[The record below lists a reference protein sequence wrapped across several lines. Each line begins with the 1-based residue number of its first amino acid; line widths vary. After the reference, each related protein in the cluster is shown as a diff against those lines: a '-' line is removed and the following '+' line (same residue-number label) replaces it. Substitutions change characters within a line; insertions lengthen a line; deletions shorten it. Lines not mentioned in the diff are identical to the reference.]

1 MGVADKVA
9 NGTVKKINGRSH
21 VFYDGYWIR
30 YYAPPQNT
38 LTAKKQLIDSL
49 TRRLFH
55 HTEPGINTPG
65 ERLELARRVYEGEQD
80 PAIKRVKGAML
91 AGALFNRATEIFT
104 SIVELEEKGVR
115 LNPDNELMRQCEECF
130 QEALQLGKMVKHYS
144 GHEGIDEL
152 WGEPLKAFAMPV
164 SEFYQSRYLKIAQTM
179 RDIDRISERVESV
192 FRDVPAFAGLGERI
206 YEFAEA
212 AKLESET
219 MRSDPDIFEIWPR
232 FVAAGE
238 ALLAFEPELPGNV
251 SQAQAHAADEGL
263 RIIRAGKDLLT
274 YLAGA
279 RVPMPKSTRQ
289 FLERCDAFERR
300 HRSCLGLRRSRR
312 A

>member
-1 MGVADKVA
+1 MGVADSIP
-9 NGTVKKINGRSH
+9 NGTVRTVDGREC

-38 LTAKKQLIDSL
+38 LTAKKKLIDSL

-65 ERLELARRVYEGEQD
+65 ERLDVARRAYKADAD
-80 PAIKRVKGAML
+80 PETKRVKGAML
-91 AGALFNRATEIFT
+91 AGALFNRAADMFT
-104 SIVELEEKGVR
+104 AIVELEEKGVR
-115 LNPDNELMRQCEECF
+115 LKPDNELMKQCEEYF
-130 QEALQLGKMVKHYS
+130 QEALELGRMVKHYS

-152 WGEPLKAFAMPV
+152 WGEPLKAFAMPIRD
-164 SEFYQSRYLKIAQTM
+164 FYDSRYVKIAQTM
-179 RDIDRISERVESV
+179 RDIDRIADRLQEL
-192 FRDVPAFAGLGERI
+192 FRDDPVFAGLSERI
-206 YEFAEA
+206 DEFAQA

-232 FVAAGE
+232 FVATGE
-238 ALLAFEPELPGNV
+238 RLLAFQPKLPPNA
-251 SQAQAHAADEGL
+251 SQARVHHVAEGV
-263 RIIRAGKDLLT
+263 RIIRDGKDLLT

-279 RVPMPKSTRQ
+279 RVPMPKSTQQ
-289 FLERCDAFERR
+289 FFQKCGEYERAHGSLFDR
-300 HRSCLGLRRSRR
+300 RRSRR